1 MALLLL
7 LVLAEA
13 APNNPGGIDGG
24 AGPAKTPVPCFAE
37 HASCPSV
44 FGMNQSGCCALA
56 SPNAICCETVLVG
69 YEIKDNFHLPLTMYC
84 YKRSLEAFFVFVFFW
99 LGDRVVPYLLLHVSL
114 LRYLRLL
121 IPTHLLA
128 STASNTNAYPPSN
141 CLSKARQAS
150 VSKHGLCLCEKTRTF
165 RGGRSTPPH
174 QCPLESR

>member
-69 YEIKDNFHLPLTMYC
+69 YEIKDNFHLPLTIHC
-84 YKRSLEAFFVFVFFW
+84 YKRSLEAFYFFCFFGW
-99 LGDRVVPYLLLHVSL
+99 GAGLYHICSCTYPCCITCGSWFLLTCL
-114 LRYLRLL
+114 L
-121 IPTHLLA
+121 
-128 STASNTNAYPPSN
+128 
-141 CLSKARQAS
+141 
-150 VSKHGLCLCEKTRTF
+150 
-165 RGGRSTPPH
+165 PPH
-174 QCPLESR
+174 RTRMPTLPQTAWAKPDRQVTTYIYF